1 MMRYTSPRM
10 RIRRAAVRVY
20 ETPAGE
26 VKRLGETVRAIV
38 AAQPVRLE
46 TPAAAG
52 GK

>member
-1 MMRYTSPRM
+1 MMRYTSARM

-20 ETPAGE
+20 ETPVSE
-26 VKRLGETVRAIV
+26 VKRLGQTVRAIV

-46 TPAAAG
+46 TPAG